1 MERLKKACKE
11 LAQDGL
17 DFALASSHENVA
29 YLSGLC
35 TPLPVTYPTEMP
47 LGFPLSLVLVDV
59 RQGEAVLVA
68 VDGLRELAQSQSVL
82 KQVEFLPPGAE
93 LDKPP
98 RAAGYLDGL
107 RKVFAAR
114 GAGGKKARIG
124 VEVKCLPVLISSWL
138 SESHGQPL
146 ADATPALERA
156 RRVKTAD
163 EVKLLERV
171 TRVGD
176 AAQAALVTASRD
188 HGQNELDVWSDVLT
202 AVYREAGEIV
212 PVYGELVTGPRT
224 NEVHYPGG
232 PRDRLIARGDTG
244 IMDISMRLNGYWSDN
259 CNTVVFGAD
268 PNPEQKRHMQA
279 AMECY
284 NAAREVLRPGIRCSE
299 LSEAIERVQARHG
312 VHPPRYYGHQIG
324 VTVNE
329 HPKLIPTDTTII
341 EAGMVFCV
349 EPGAYAGAA
358 GDCGARFEKAML
370 VTETGPRVLHGFT
383 WGL

>member
-1 MERLKKACKE
+1 MERLKKACRE

-17 DFALASSHENVA
+17 DFALVTSHENVA

-59 RQGEAVLVA
+59 RQEDAVLVA
-68 VDGLRELAQSQSVL
+68 VDGLRDLAQRQCLL
-82 KQVEFLPPGAE
+82 KHVELLPPGAE
-93 LDKPP
+93 LDRPP
-98 RAAGYLDGL
+98 KATGYLEGL
-107 RKVFAAR
+107 RKAFAAR
-114 GAGGKKARIG
+114 GAGGKKGRIG
-124 VEVKCLPVLISSWL
+124 VEVKSLPVLISSWL
-138 SESHGQPL
+138 SESRDQPL
-146 ADATPALERA
+146 ADATPALERS
-156 RRVKTAD
+156 RRTKTAD
-163 EVKLLERV
+163 EVQLLERV
-171 TRVGD
+171 ARVGD
-176 AAQAALVTASRD
+176 AAQTALVSASRD
-188 HGQNELDVWSDVLT
+188 HGQNELDVWSDVLK

-232 PRDRLIARGDTG
+232 PRDRVIARGDTG

-268 PNPEQKRHMQA
+268 PNLEQKRHMRA

-370 VTETGPRVLHGFT
+370 VTETGPRVLHQFR
-383 WGL
+383 WGM

>member
-1 MERLKKACKE
+1 MERLKKACEE
-11 LAQDGL
+11 LSKDGV
-17 DFALASSHENVA
+17 DFALACSHENVA

-59 RQGEAVLVA
+59 RGGNAVLVA
-68 VDGLRELAQSQSVL
+68 VDGLRELAKRQCVL
-82 KQVEFLPPGAE
+82 KDVEFLAPGAE
-93 LDKPP
+93 LDRPP
-98 RAAGYLDGL
+98 QATGYLDGL
-107 RKVFAAR
+107 RKVFSAL
-114 GAGGKKARIG
+114 GAGGKHVRIG
-124 VEVKCLPVLISSWL
+124 VEVKSLPVLVAGWL
-138 SESHGQPL
+138 SQTHDQPL

-156 RRVKTAD
+156 RRTKTAD

-171 TRVGD
+171 ARVGD
-176 AAQAALVTASRD
+176 AAQSALLAASRE
-188 HGQNELDVWSDVLT
+188 HGKNELAVWSDILQ

-232 PRDRLIARGDTG
+232 PRDRVIARGDAG
-244 IMDISMRLNGYWSDN
+244 ILDISMRLGGYWSDN
-259 CNTVVFGAD
+259 CNTVIFGAE
-268 PNPEQKRHMQA
+268 PNPEQERHMQA
-279 AMECY
+279 AMDCY
-284 NAAREVLRPGIRCSE
+284 NAALEVLRPGIRCAD
-299 LSEAIERVQARHG
+299 LAAAIERVQERHG

-329 HPKLIPTDTTII
+329 HPKLIPTDTTTI

-370 VTETGPRVLHGFT
+370 VTETGPHVLHNFRWGF
-383 WGL
+383 